1 MASQIAEQDGG
12 NDKMNAQEGERPN
25 DLCALQEE
33 EEEEIDE
40 FADYKSNDMALK
52 SRYRQSDEGENMFEA
67 EHLQEEE
74 DPDRQVE

>member
-1 MASQIAEQDGG
+1 
-12 NDKMNAQEGERPN
+12 
-25 DLCALQEE
+25 
-33 EEEEIDE
+33 
-40 FADYKSNDMALK
+40 MALK

>member
-1 MASQIAEQDGG
+1 
-12 NDKMNAQEGERPN
+12 MNAQEGERPN

-52 SRYRQSDEGENMFEA
+52 SRYRA
-67 EHLQEEE
+67 
-74 DPDRQVE
+74 